1 MSDESEEKVVGM
13 DRRTS
18 ALLSKLDHASARQER
33 TRKSEP
39 GTVNATADDA
49 DTLPGIEDDYAACSR
64 PDNKPQLML
73 SLLKAD
79 ESIKSL
85 SYSDLRW
92 VDLKP
97 GDKPGNGP
105 GLVLRFVGVAEVRI
119 EGRCLRP
126 LVDDLRRHRI
136 GWLREL
142 PAGRDFRD
150 ANTLVITRLD
160 VHEVGTED

>member
-1 MSDESEEKVVGM
+1 MSDEAGEKIVGM
-13 DRRTS
+13 NRRTS
-18 ALLSKLDHASARQER
+18 ALLSRLDHAQAGQDRAR
-33 TRKSEP
+33 KPEP
-39 GTVNATADDA
+39 KTPVPDED
-49 DTLPGIEDDYAACSR
+49 DTLPGPDEDYVACSR

-79 ESIKSL
+79 ESVKSL

-92 VDLKP
+92 IDLNP

-105 GLVLRFVGVAEVRI
+105 GLVLRFVGVAEVWI

-126 LVDDLRRHRI
+126 LVDNLRRHRI

-142 PAGRDFRD
+142 PAGRDFLG
-150 ANTLVITRLD
+150 ANVMVITHLD
-160 VHEVGTED
+160 VREVETED

>member
-18 ALLSKLDHASARQER
+18 ALLSKLDHRSVGQER
-33 TRKSEP
+33 TRNSGAEV
-39 GTVNATADDA
+39 TAADDA
-49 DTLPGIEDDYAACSR
+49 DTLPGLEDDYAACSR

-79 ESIKSL
+79 ESVKSL

-92 VDLKP
+92 IDLKP

-105 GLVLRFVGVAEVRI
+105 GLVLRFVGVAEVWV

-126 LVDDLRRHRI
+126 LVDNLRRHRI

-150 ANTLVITRLD
+150 ANTMVITHLD
-160 VHEVGTED
+160 VREVETED

>member
-18 ALLSKLDHASARQER
+18 ALLSKLDHTSARQDR
-33 TRKSEP
+33 TRNP
-39 GTVNATADDA
+39 GPGIPAPDDA
-49 DTLPGIEDDYAACSR
+49 DTLPGLEDDYAACSR

-85 SYSDLRW
+85 SYGDLRW

-126 LVDDLRRHRI
+126 LIEDLRRHRI

-142 PAGRDFRD
+142 PSGRDFRD
-150 ANTLVITRLD
+150 ANTMVITRMD
-160 VHEVGTED
+160 VREVGTED